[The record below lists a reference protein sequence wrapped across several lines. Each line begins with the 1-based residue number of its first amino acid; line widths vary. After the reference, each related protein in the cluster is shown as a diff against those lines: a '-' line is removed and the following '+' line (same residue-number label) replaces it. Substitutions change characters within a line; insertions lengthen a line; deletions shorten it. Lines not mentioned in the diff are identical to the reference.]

1 VQKTRKL
8 LGFDFGQKPAKRGV
22 CSQVRILKGLEERK
36 QNGLLKL
43 GRGQVPW
50 QQMKMLGSLRQKP
63 SARTDQKA
71 SGPKGEPELRVPI
84 NRKQTWKG
92 ETESDAVLPNCD
104 TTADISVCQYENE
117 TAIARKCYVGCGADQ
132 GWGLRASMKAK

>member
-71 SGPKGEPELRVPI
+71 SGPKGEPELHVFTGLFSVDWHAQLERG
-84 NRKQTWKG
+84 NRIGRGTSQLRYYRG
-92 ETESDAVLPNCD
+92 Y
-104 TTADISVCQYENE
+104 ISLS
-117 TAIARKCYVGCGADQ
+117 IRK
-132 GWGLRASMKAK
+132 